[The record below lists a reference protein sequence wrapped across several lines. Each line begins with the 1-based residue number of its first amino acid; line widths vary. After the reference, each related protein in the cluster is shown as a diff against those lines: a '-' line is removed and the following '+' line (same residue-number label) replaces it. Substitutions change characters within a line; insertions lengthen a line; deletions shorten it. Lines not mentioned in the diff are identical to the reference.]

1 MNTTTAD
8 RYLDRFRQVLRFID
22 IHLDEDLPVERLADV
37 AAFSKYHFHRQFSE
51 LFGIGVY
58 RYVQQL
64 RLKRAAHQLAF
75 RGDSILD
82 IALQNG
88 YESPE
93 AFSRAF
99 KKALGQSPSGFR
111 EQPQWE
117 SLYTSNAHGGRNRSE
132 RADIEGARSAGTGVY
147 MPVHEDAEH
156 RTTSIPVRAV
166 DLCGHVFQAT
176 SELRRLHMK
185 PQTGFEDIRIID
197 FPETRIAVLEH
208 HGDPQRIGDTVRK
221 FIEWRKLNHLPPR
234 ISATYNLLYHDPD
247 QVAAQDFR
255 MDICAATD
263 KDIAANAHGV
273 IAKTIPAGRC
283 AVLRHIGSDDTLAT
297 TVHLLYA
304 EWLPQSGEELRDF
317 PLFFQRVK
325 FFPDVAEHEAV
336 TDVFLPL
343 K

>member
-1 MNTTTAD
+1 LNTTTAD
-8 RYLDRFRQVLRFID
+8 NYIARFRQVLQFID
-22 IHLDEDLPVERLADV
+22 THLDEDLPVERLAGI

-58 RYVQQL
+58 RYVQML

-75 RGDSILD
+75 RGDSIID

-99 KKALGQSPSGFR
+99 RKALGQSPSEFR

-117 SLYTSNAHGGRNRSE
+117 SWHASNQPS
-132 RADIEGARSAGTGVY
+132 
-147 MPVHEDAEH
+147 
-156 RTTSIPVRAV
+156 
-166 DLCGHVFQAT
+166 

-185 PQTGFEDIRIID
+185 PQTSFEDIRIVH

-208 HGDPQRIGDTVRK
+208 RGDPQRIGDTVRR
-221 FIEWRKLNHLPPR
+221 FIDWRKQNHLPPR
-234 ISATYNLLYHDPD
+234 LSATYNLLYDDPAA
-247 QVAAQDFR
+247 VAPEDFR

-263 KDIAANAHGV
+263 KDIPANEHGV
-273 IAKTIPAGRC
+273 IAKTIPVGRC
-283 AVLRHIGSDDTLAT
+283 AVLRHTGSDDTLPA

-325 FFPDVAEHEAV
+325 FFPDVPEHEAV

-343 K
+343 E

>member
-1 MNTTTAD
+1 MKTTTATAP
-8 RYLDRFRQVLRFID
+8 YLARFRQVLEYID
-22 IHLDEDLPVERLADV
+22 THLDEDLTVERLASV

-58 RYVQQL
+58 RYVQL
-64 RLKRAAHQLAF
+64 CRLKRAGHQLAF
-75 RGDSILD
+75 RGDSIID

-99 KKALGQSPSGFR
+99 KKALGQSPSDFR

-117 SLYTSNAHGGRNRSE
+117 SWH
-132 RADIEGARSAGTGVY
+132 
-147 MPVHEDAEH
+147 
-156 RTTSIPVRAV
+156 
-166 DLCGHVFQAT
+166 AT
-176 SELRRLHMK
+176 YQPSSELRRSHMK
-185 PQTGFEDIRIID
+185 PQTQAEQIRIVQ

-208 HGDPQRIGDTVRK
+208 CGDLQRIGDTVRR
-221 FIEWRKLNHLPPR
+221 FIAWRKHNSLPPR
-234 ISATYNLLYHDPD
+234 ISATYNLFFDDPA
-247 QVAAQDFR
+247 QVAPEDFR

-263 KDIAANAHGV
+263 QEISANEYGV
-273 IAKTIPAGRC
+273 VAKTIPAGRC
-283 AVLRHIGSDDTLAT
+283 AVLRHVGSNDTLPA

-317 PLFFQRVK
+317 PLFFQRVS
-325 FFPDVAEHEAV
+325 FFPDVAESEAV

-343 K
+343 V

>member
-8 RYLDRFRQVLRFID
+8 HYIARFRQVLQFID
-22 IHLDEDLPVERLADV
+22 THLDEDLPLERLAAV

-58 RYVQQL
+58 RYVQML

-75 RGDSILD
+75 RGDSIID

-99 KKALGQSPSGFR
+99 RKALGQSPSEFR

-117 SLYTSNAHGGRNRSE
+117 SWHASNQPS
-132 RADIEGARSAGTGVY
+132 
-147 MPVHEDAEH
+147 
-156 RTTSIPVRAV
+156 
-166 DLCGHVFQAT
+166 
-176 SELRRLHMK
+176 SELRRSHMK
-185 PQTGFEDIRIID
+185 PQTSFEDIRIVN

-208 HGDPQRIGDTVRK
+208 RGDPQRIGDTVRQ
-221 FIEWRKLNHLPPR
+221 FIDWRKQNHLPPR
-234 ISATYNLLYHDPD
+234 LSATYNLFYDDPAA
-247 QVAAQDFR
+247 VAPEDFR

-263 KDIAANAHGV
+263 KDIPLNEHGV
-273 IAKTIPAGRC
+273 IAKTISAGRC
-283 AVLRHIGSDDTLAT
+283 AVLRHIGSNDTLPA

-317 PLFFQRVK
+317 PLFFQRVS
-325 FFPDVAEHEAV
+325 FFPDVAESEAV

>member
-8 RYLDRFRQVLRFID
+8 SYIARFRQVLQFID
-22 IHLDEDLPVERLADV
+22 THLDEDLSVERLAGV

-51 LFGIGVY
+51 LLGIGVY
-58 RYVQQL
+58 RYIQML
-64 RLKRAAHQLAF
+64 RLKRAGHQLAF
-75 RGDSILD
+75 RGDSIID
-82 IALQNG
+82 IALQSG

-99 KKALGQSPSGFR
+99 RKALGQSPSDFR

-117 SLYTSNAHGGRNRSE
+117 SWHANHQPS
-132 RADIEGARSAGTGVY
+132 
-147 MPVHEDAEH
+147 
-156 RTTSIPVRAV
+156 
-166 DLCGHVFQAT
+166 

-185 PQTGFEDIRIID
+185 PQTSFKDIRIVL

-208 HGDPQRIGDTVRK
+208 RGDPQRIGDTVRK
-221 FIEWRKLNHLPPR
+221 FIEWRKLNHLHPR
-234 ISATYNLLYHDPD
+234 ISATYNLLYDDPAA
-247 QVAAQDFR
+247 VAAEDFR

-263 KDIAANAHGV
+263 KEIVPNAQGV

-283 AVLRHIGSDDTLAT
+283 AMLRHAGSDDTLPAT
-297 TVHLLYA
+297 VRLLYA
-304 EWLPQSGEELRDF
+304 EWLPQSSEELRDF

-343 K
+343 KG

>member
-1 MNTTTAD
+1 LNTTTAD
-8 RYLDRFRQVLRFID
+8 HYIARFRQVLQFID
-22 IHLDEDLPVERLADV
+22 THLDEDLPVERLAGI

-58 RYVQQL
+58 RYVQML

-75 RGDSILD
+75 RGDSIIA

-99 KKALGQSPSGFR
+99 RKALGQSPSEFR

-117 SLYTSNAHGGRNRSE
+117 SWHASNQS
-132 RADIEGARSAGTGVY
+132 S
-147 MPVHEDAEH
+147 
-156 RTTSIPVRAV
+156 
-166 DLCGHVFQAT
+166 

-185 PQTGFEDIRIID
+185 PKTGFEDIRIVQ

-208 HGDPQRIGDTVRK
+208 RGDPQHIGDTVRR
-221 FIEWRKLNHLPPR
+221 FIDWRKQNHLPPR
-234 ISATYNLLYHDPD
+234 LSATYNLLYDDPAA
-247 QVAAQDFR
+247 VAPEDFR

-263 KDIAANAHGV
+263 KDIPANEHGV

-283 AVLRHIGSDDTLAT
+283 AVLRHTGSDDTLPA

-325 FFPDVAEHEAV
+325 FFPDVAESEAV
-336 TDVFLPL
+336 TAVFLPL

>member
-1 MNTTTAD
+1 LNTTTAD

-22 IHLDEDLPVERLADV
+22 THLDEELTVESLASV

-64 RLKRAAHQLAF
+64 RLKRASHQLAF

-99 KKALGQSPSGFR
+99 KKALGQSPSAFR

-117 SLYTSNAHGGRNRSE
+117 TWHANQQ
-132 RADIEGARSAGTGVY
+132 V
-147 MPVHEDAEH
+147 
-156 RTTSIPVRAV
+156 
-166 DLCGHVFQAT
+166 T
-176 SELRRLHMK
+176 SELRRQHMK
-185 PQTGFEDIRIID
+185 PQTGFEDIRIVN

-208 HGDPQRIGDTVRK
+208 HGAPQRIGDTVRK

-263 KDIAANAHGV
+263 KDIAPNEHGV

-283 AVLRHIGSDDTLAT
+283 AVLRHTGSDDTLSA

-343 K
+343 KG